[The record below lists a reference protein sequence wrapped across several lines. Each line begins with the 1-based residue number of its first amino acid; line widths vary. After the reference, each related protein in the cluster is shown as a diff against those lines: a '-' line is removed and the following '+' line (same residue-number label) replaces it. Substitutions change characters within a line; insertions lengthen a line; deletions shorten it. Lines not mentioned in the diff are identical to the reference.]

1 MRMDWPDPGCAF
13 AVVIILCRLPERLRS
28 RQNMGMHE
36 VGQTATGVEKDV
48 VLNTRTFRLLA
59 CRINVCIT
67 RTEGHSFQPTAGLF
81 GELSRLSLFLSGPTI
96 AEFNAFLRW
105 GLTEPPK

>member
-48 VLNTRTFRLLA
+48 VLNTRTLDCWLA
-59 CRINVCIT
+59 ELTYVLHGPRDI
-67 RTEGHSFQPTAGLF
+67 HSSPRPDYSA
-81 GELSRLSLFLSGPTI
+81 
-96 AEFNAFLRW
+96 N
-105 GLTEPPK
+105 